1 MKLGFQE
8 IKDEELHYEFDES
21 APWVMDIIGKLDEQS
36 VQVTRPANW
45 KPRSRATRVT
55 LNIHRIDELISVRGT
70 IETQL
75 FLLCS
80 LCADGFPFPVK
91 RDFNALYTVNPEF
104 AETPKEKSHNSFEPN
119 DLASDA
125 FEDPDLEDEEAEFF
139 QPKDMD
145 GSDYEVTLLEEPI
158 LDFPTILNEQI
169 VLHIPMQ
176 PKPALTD
183 DGDCQKCGKPQE
195 ALYQPAKEPLQRN
208 PFAAL
213 KNWKREN

>member
-21 APWVMDIIGKLDEQS
+21 SPWVMEIIGKLDEHAAQIS
-36 VQVTRPANW
+36 RPANW
-45 KPRSRATRVT
+45 KPRSRATRIS
-55 LNIHRIDELISVRGT
+55 LNIHRIDELVSVRGT

-91 RDFNALYTVNPEF
+91 RDFNALYTINPDF
-104 AETPKEKSHNSFEPN
+104 AETPKEKSHSTFEPK
-119 DLASDA
+119 DLI
-125 FEDPDLEDEEAEFF
+125 EDEDDLDPEDEFF
-139 QPKDMD
+139 EQKDLD
-145 GSDYEVTLLEEPI
+145 GSDYEVTLLDEPI
-158 LDFPTILNEQI
+158 LDFANILNEQI

-176 PKPALTD
+176 PKPPITD
-183 DGDCQKCGKPQE
+183 DGDCQKCGRAQE
-195 ALYQPAKEPLQRN
+195 ALYPPKKEPLQRN